1 MRVLILADRSFAARE
16 RDLLTRVQV
25 GLIDEGIRVV
35 EALPAEVADPDA
47 NPLIPTIPYSDRV
60 ALLASRARTRR
71 LIRSLQAIDPPLAP
85 AATPFALVDVI
96 HVFGET
102 AWPLALAVAEI
113 TGAALAI
120 ECASGQA
127 LRSVGA
133 FEKSCASL
141 ETPVVGAWFA
151 ANDPL
156 ARALESAHPRWPI
169 AQAAWGTHE
178 RDRPFGARPPGTP
191 LSISI
196 IASGDD
202 PASILGLLAALAG
215 CAHLPADA
223 MMFLDA
229 IAFERHP
236 NLWRKAR
243 DLNLLDRL
251 SLIDCME
258 ARRDL
263 VLQTDVLAIPEASGQ
278 SRSIILDAMISRLAI
293 LARSDPLIEATAVP
307 DVAILAPVGTVD
319 AWSDA
324 LTRLLANPEYR
335 ITLGAAARTYV
346 LTHRPVHKQVEA
358 ILRAY
363 QAFDEPEPLK
373 HPGAPKR

>member
-1 MRVLILADRSFAARE
+1 MRALILADRSFAARE

-35 EALPAEVADPDA
+35 EALPAELADPDA
-47 NPLIPTIPYSDRV
+47 NPLIPTIPYSDHV

-71 LIRSLQAIDPPLAP
+71 LIRGLQTVDPPLAP
-85 AATPFALVDVI
+85 TNAPFALLDVI
-96 HVFGET
+96 HVFGES
-102 AWPLALAVAEI
+102 AWPLALSVAEI
-113 TGAALAI
+113 TGAALAL

-133 FEKSCASL
+133 LEKAASAL
-141 ETPVVGAWFA
+141 EVPVPGTWIGA
-151 ANDPL
+151 NEPL
-156 ARALESAHPRWPI
+156 AQALEALRPNWSVTRG
-169 AQAAWGTHE
+169 AWGTHE
-178 RDRPFGARPPGTP
+178 RERSLGVRPPDAP

-202 PASILGLLAALAG
+202 PASILGLLTALAR

-223 MMFLDA
+223 MVFLDA

-243 DLNLLDRL
+243 DLGLLERL

-263 VLQTDVLAIPEASGQ
+263 VLQTDVLAVPEANGQ
-278 SRSIILDAMISRLAI
+278 TRSIILDAMIARLAVI
-293 LARSDPLIEATAVP
+293 ARADPLVEATAVA
-307 DVAILAPVGTVD
+307 DVAVLSPAGTVD

-335 ITLGAAARTYV
+335 VSLGKAARAYV
-346 LTHRPVHKQVEA
+346 LAKRPVHKQVEA
-358 ILRAY
+358 ILAVYHSLR
-363 QAFDEPEPLK
+363 DPEPLR
-373 HPGAPKR
+373 HPGKRPG